1 MKTAIEMISIVVA
14 ITLGCVVIT
23 SLISTS
29 NQVASARDFYNVI
42 VNRIED
48 SNCNSIVIEEC
59 KEEATAKGYELLIED
74 VTIYE
79 EEPSKLVIMNYV
91 VDLPIFKMFGYIYE
105 KQAVI
110 EGYAR

>member
-1 MKTAIEMISIVVA
+1 MKIAIEMVSIVIA
-14 ITLGCVVIT
+14 ITLGCVVIS

-29 NQVASARDFYNVI
+29 HQTAQARDFYNVV

-48 SNCNSIVIEEC
+48 SNCNTLIINECIEEAN
-59 KEEATAKGYELLIED
+59 KSGYILEIED

-79 EEPSKLVIMNYV
+79 EQPSKLVIMKYNIA
-91 VDLPIFKMFGYIYE
+91 LSIFKIFGYDYE

-110 EGYAR
+110 QGYAR

>member
-1 MKTAIEMISIVVA
+1 MKTAIEMVTIVIA

-29 NQVASARDFYNVI
+29 NQAAKARDFYNVI

-59 KEEATAKGYELLIED
+59 IAEADYNDYELLVED

-79 EEPSKLVIMNYV
+79 EEPSKLVILNYKV
-91 VDLPIFKMFGYIYE
+91 SLPIFKLLGYDYE
-105 KQAVI
+105 KRAVI

>member
-1 MKTAIEMISIVVA
+1 MKTAIEMVSIVIA

-29 NQVASARDFYNVI
+29 NQAATARDFYNVI

-48 SNCNSIVIEEC
+48 SNCNNLVIEEC
-59 KEEATAKGYELLIED
+59 LVEATSHGYEMSVED

-79 EEPSKLVIMNYV
+79 DKPSKLVIMKYKV
-91 VDLPIFKMFGYIYE
+91 GLPVFKIFGYDYE

>member
-1 MKTAIEMISIVVA
+1 MKTAMEMVTIVIA

-29 NQVASARDFYNVI
+29 NQAAKARDFYNVI

-48 SNCNSIVIEEC
+48 SNCNSMVIEEC
-59 KEEATAKGYELLIED
+59 VAEAIGKGYELSIED

-79 EEPSKLVIMNYV
+79 EEPSKLVIMNYKV
-91 VDLPIFKMFGYIYE
+91 SLPIFKLFGHDYE

>member
-1 MKTAIEMISIVVA
+1 MKTAIEMVSIVIA

-29 NQVASARDFYNVI
+29 NQAAEARDFYNVV

-48 SNCNSIVIEEC
+48 SNCNSIVINEC
-59 KEEATAKGYELLIED
+59 IEEAATSGYELLIED

-79 EEPSKLVIMNYV
+79 EEPSKLIIMNYKV
-91 VDLPIFKMFGYIYE
+91 SLPIFEIFGYDYE

-110 EGYAR
+110 QGYAR